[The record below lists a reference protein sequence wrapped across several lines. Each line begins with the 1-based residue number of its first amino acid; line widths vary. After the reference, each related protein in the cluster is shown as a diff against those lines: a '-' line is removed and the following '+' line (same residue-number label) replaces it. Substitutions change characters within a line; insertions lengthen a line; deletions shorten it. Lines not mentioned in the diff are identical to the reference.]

1 MGQYFCSSLA
11 REGIDFHQASFSWLV
26 LARSISLY
34 MYQRK
39 EKWRRWKKKKVND
52 ANNDRFQILAQRV
65 LIVSHHPLSLS
76 VLFCLRNYVHATSI
90 ITLIDIMLCV
100 RVPLIVG
107 NVSYVVWKCN
117 FSLNIIIFCRIDT
130 NCNNNDD
137 FCFCRVESKSF
148 FDFTNS
154 NNSVEFKME
163 IRWKAI
169 FTNIFIVFI
178 W

>member
-39 EKWRRWKKKKVND
+39 EKWRRWKKKKLTMQTTIGSKFW
-52 ANNDRFQILAQRV
+52 RKESSSCPI
-65 LIVSHHPLSLS
+65 ILSLS

-90 ITLIDIMLCV
+90 ITSIDIMLCV

>member
-1 MGQYFCSSLA
+1 MQTTIGSKF
-11 REGIDFHQASFSWLV
+11 W
-26 LARSISLY
+26 
-34 MYQRK
+34 RK
-39 EKWRRWKKKKVND
+39 ESSSCP
-52 ANNDRFQILAQRV
+52 I
-65 LIVSHHPLSLS
+65 ILSLS
-76 VLFCLRNYVHATSI
+76 VLFCLRNYVHAMSI

-163 IRWKAI
+163 IGWKAI
-169 FTNIFIVFI
+169 FTKILYIYLYIFIVFI
-178 W
+178 NIQIVTFIKIPTTSRIIIFLFRYPEKMCFVI